1 MAGRFDISGTL
12 WQDHPTI
19 GKPHPLSTLT
29 VRWLAPVAMAVL
41 VMLPRLASPQF
52 GLLDDG
58 LTLQTG
64 REVIGRWSSVL
75 HLIPETGR
83 FFPPYSLVYSVIF
96 GIVGVR
102 PLAFFPVHV
111 LLFSRLLPLP

>member
-1 MAGRFDISGTL
+1 MAGRLDLSRTL
-12 WQDHPTI
+12 WQDRPTI

-29 VRWLAPVAMAVL
+29 VRWLAPVALAVL

-83 FFPPYSLVYSVIF
+83 VFPAYWLRYSALL
-96 GIVGVR
+96 GIAGGR
-102 PLAFFPVHV
+102 PLAFFTGNV
-111 LLFSRLLPLP
+111 LAFACG